1 MSRKPTQSN
10 PIKAKLEALVKK
22 EKRGQKSVY
31 IEDSLWE
38 SFRNTCEKE
47 GYSASEVVE
56 GLIRNFMEIGQEK
69 SK

>member
-1 MSRKPTQSN
+1 MSRKSPQPS
-10 PIKAKLEALVKK
+10 PMKAKLEALVKK
-22 EKRGQKSVY
+22 DKRGQKSVY
-31 IEDSLWE
+31 IQDSLWE

-56 GLIRNFMEIGQEK
+56 SLIRNFMEIPQEK

>member
-1 MSRKPTQSN
+1 MSRKPAQSS
-10 PIKAKLEALVKK
+10 PMKAKLEALVKK
-22 EKRGQKSVY
+22 DKRGQKSVY
-31 IEDSLWE
+31 IQDSLWE

-56 GLIRNFMEIGQEK
+56 GLIRNFMEMPPEK